1 MKAAVCATA
10 SGMDSCK
17 AASEKPEQVGASG
30 YWFRD
35 RISQG
40 QSLSCGN
47 HKRMAKTLSNPDK
60 MGLAREV
67 SMLKQGFCCL
77 TLLSVVAS
85 PVVLQLCVILIF
97 LSKVNGGCTE
107 MPSPARQAICC
118 PALTSPPLHAFH
130 MDISRDLTWLTGRHT
145 WFMSEATQKWSLHR
159 RPGLLV
165 SPYP

>member
-10 SGMDSCK
+10 SDMDSCK
-17 AASEKPEQVGASG
+17 AASEKPEQVGTSG

-60 MGLAREV
+60 MGLTREV
-67 SMLKQGFCCL
+67 SMLEQGFCCL
-77 TLLSVVAS
+77 TLLTAVAS

-107 MPSPARQAICC
+107 MPSPAEQAICC
-118 PALTSPPLHAFH
+118 PGTDISTSPCLPHGHIQRLDLAHRVSH
-130 MDISRDLTWLTGRHT
+130 MIYVRSYT
-145 WFMSEATQKWSLHR
+145 EVVIA
-159 RPGLLV
+159 
-165 SPYP
+165 